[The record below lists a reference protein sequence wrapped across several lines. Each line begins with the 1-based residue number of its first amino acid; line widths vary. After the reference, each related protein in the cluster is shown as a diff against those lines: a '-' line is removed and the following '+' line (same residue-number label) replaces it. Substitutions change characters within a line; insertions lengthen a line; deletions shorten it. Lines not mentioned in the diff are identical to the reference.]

1 MKKQLFLLLAFVMTG
16 AVAMAQNAGVWM
28 VGGTFGIST
37 SKTSYTHENVTQVRE
52 KQTDFNIIPSLH
64 YFQYFGNLILNYFNR
79 VDSLITPHPFGQAT
93 LARSPHFGA

>member
-52 KQTDFNIIPSLH
+52 KQTDFNIIRL
-64 YFQYFGNLILNYFNR
+64 
-79 VDSLITPHPFGQAT
+79 
-93 LARSPHFGA
+93 